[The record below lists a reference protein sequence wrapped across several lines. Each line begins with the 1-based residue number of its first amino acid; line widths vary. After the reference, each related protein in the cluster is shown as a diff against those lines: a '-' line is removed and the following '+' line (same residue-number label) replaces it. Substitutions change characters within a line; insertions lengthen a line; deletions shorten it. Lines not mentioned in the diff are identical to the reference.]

1 MGVDVWRERCTAA
14 GSAPQEAPIAAEP
27 DRKAPGRHHG
37 EPRADVGPADPVEH
51 ALQAGS
57 APKASSAP
65 DTGEARV
72 SAFSVLCL
80 KKDNA
85 VLIAEPRDLK
95 TGRRFAVDLLSSVS
109 GVWGGHHNQLVF
121 DWPQPGID
129 GSRAAAERA
138 LRAFVDKQ
146 AADSPD
152 GIVMVAKE
160 VVDRLGTVQVSDRW
174 VVIPVFD
181 ELMTRGE
188 LKRVLWGEL
197 ARRATS

>member
-14 GSAPQEAPIAAEP
+14 GPVPLAPRQKRAEP
-27 DRKAPGRHHG
+27 GADR
-37 EPRADVGPADPVEH
+37 GPADRVEPSPD
-51 ALQAGS
+51 AVE
-57 APKASSAP
+57 AP
-65 DTGEARV
+65 V

-80 KKDNA
+80 KKGNA

-95 TGRRFAVDLLSSVS
+95 TGRRFAVDLLSSVA
-109 GVWGGHHNQLVF
+109 GIWGGRHDQLVF

-129 GSRAAAERA
+129 GARAAAARA

-152 GIVMVAKE
+152 GIVLVAQE
-160 VVDRLGTVQVSDRW
+160 VVDRLGAVQVPDRW
-174 VVIPVFD
+174 LVIPVFD
-181 ELMTRGE
+181 ELMTRGDM
-188 LKRVLWGEL
+188 KRALWSEL

>member
-14 GSAPQEAPIAAEP
+14 GLAPLEAPVAAVP
-27 DRKAPGRHHG
+27 VRKALGRDRG
-37 EPRADVGPADPVEH
+37 GPRADVGPADRAEH
-51 ALQAGS
+51 ALA
-57 APKASSAP
+57 AASAP
-65 DTGEARV
+65 DAGQAQV

-80 KKDNA
+80 RKDNA

-95 TGRRFAVDLLSSVS
+95 TGRRFAVDLLSSVT
-109 GVWGGHHNQLVF
+109 GTWGGRHDQLVF

-129 GSRAAAERA
+129 GSRGAAERA

-152 GIVMVAKE
+152 GIVMVAQE
-160 VVDRLGTVQVSDRW
+160 VVDRLGTVQVPDRW

-188 LKRVLWGEL
+188 MKRTLWGEL